1 MAGILKNIAFAIIL
15 LMMILPGLQG
25 YFGIFEE
32 KPLHGAFESAEEASL
47 TAGKWFRGEFQEAA
61 ENRIGKRSGFHN
73 SLVRMYNQLDYSLF
87 GKLNAEGLVM
97 GNNGQLYEY
106 DYIRAWMGEDFIG
119 EQLLDK
125 KLRRFRFLQQ
135 HLKEKYGTDLV
146 LVLEPGKASVYPDD
160 IPARYKH
167 KPVDTTNY
175 EYIRDR
181 AKDLGIN
188 LIDFN
193 AWFMAMKDTASWPL
207 FPKQGTHWSEYA
219 MWYAADSLLHYIRDI
234 RDITLGAVVRD
245 SMVISSRLQS
255 TDYDAGQTLNLL
267 CSLPHSP
274 MPYPVYHF
282 NTEGIT
288 HKPNVLAIADSYY
301 WNIFNTRIPEKLFNN
316 QAFWYFYKK
325 VYPDSY
331 HGDKLVKDLD
341 LRAEVEK
348 QDVIFFMST
357 ERFLYKFDRGFV
369 DDLWEIYGLRSSSDR
384 LTQYKT
390 GILNLDP
397 WFSEVI
403 SEAGREGE
411 SLGKML
417 ELEARHLLW
426 KNEPERF
433 YALYGP
439 APVANDI
446 RKNPAWFADVRR
458 RAANNNI
465 SVEERLIEE
474 ATYMLRNKYPGAFQE
489 YESVKRIMG
498 NIRSDSA
505 WLVHITEKA
514 ERYFMT
520 VDEVIRADA
529 EYVFSLEK
537 K

>member
-1 MAGILKNIAFAIIL
+1 MISKNFILVVSKNKKMATTKKQSKMVNVKKTKGIIAILTGGGDVPGLNPAIRAVTIRANREGYKVIGLRRGWAGIT
-15 LMMILPGLQG
+15 
-25 YFGIFEE
+25 E
-32 KPLHGAFESAEEASL
+32 
-47 TAGKWFRGEFQEAA
+47 
-61 ENRIGKRSGFHN
+61 
-73 SLVRMYNQLDYSLF
+73 LVRDNKFDNS
-87 GKLNAEGLVM
+87 
-97 GNNGQLYEY
+97 NN
-106 DYIRAWMGEDFIG
+106 FIPLTDDIVNKAG
-119 EQLLDK
+119 
-125 KLRRFRFLQQ
+125 RTGGTFLHTSRTRPSHMTKDAVPQ

-167 KPVDTTNY
+167 KPGTTNY
-175 EYIRDR
+175 EYIRGR

-474 ATYMLRNKYPGAFQE
+474 ATYMLRNKYPGALEE
-489 YESVKRIMG
+489 YEDVRKIMS
-498 NIRSDSA
+498 NIRNDSIWFA
-505 WLVHITEKA
+505 HVMEKA
-514 ERYFMT
+514 KRYFMT
-520 VDEVIRADA
+520 EEEVIRADA
-529 EYVFSLEK
+529 EYVFRLENK
-537 K
+537 